1 MLQEPG
7 SEGRGG
13 ARPPGITIDRAT
25 MTYRPTTDVDPEGLE
40 EAAHPDPVTVLVA
53 ERAGPFKIAGFV
65 VLFLLLSLLAFA
77 VFVAIAIGVTILVA
91 LLLPKAG
98 LLNVI
103 APLVGVGVA
112 SLCFGVASRIRKGMF
127 KNRYG
132 LFRRPP
138 RDLSKPR

>member
-1 MLQEPG
+1 MPY
-7 SEGRGG
+7 
-13 ARPPGITIDRAT
+13 RPPTH
-25 MTYRPTTDVDPEGLE
+25 VDPDGLE
-40 EAAHPDPVTVLVA
+40 EATNPDPVPVTD
-53 ERAGPFKIAGFV
+53 RAGPFKIAGFV

-91 LLLPKAG
+91 LLLPTAG

-112 SLCFGVASRIRKGMF
+112 SVCFGAASRIRRGMF

-138 RDLSKPR
+138 RDLGKPPLSR

>member
-1 MLQEPG
+1 M
-7 SEGRGG
+7 R
-13 ARPPGITIDRAT
+13 
-25 MTYRPTTDVDPEGLE
+25 YRPSTHVDPRGLE
-40 EAAHPDPVTVLVA
+40 EAANPDPVPVTGRV
-53 ERAGPFKIAGFV
+53 GPFKIAGFV

-91 LLLPKAG
+91 LLLPRAG

-103 APLVGVGVA
+103 APLVGVSVA
-112 SLCFGVASRIRKGMF
+112 GLCFGAASRVRRGMF

-138 RDLSKPR
+138 RDLGKRPLSR

>member
-1 MLQEPG
+1 MPY
-7 SEGRGG
+7 
-13 ARPPGITIDRAT
+13 RPPTH
-25 MTYRPTTDVDPEGLE
+25 VDPEGLE
-40 EAAHPDPVTVLVA
+40 EAANPDPVTVLVA
-53 ERAGPFKIAGFV
+53 VRAGPFKIAGFV

-91 LLLPKAG
+91 LFLPKAG

-112 SLCFGVASRIRKGMF
+112 SLCFGAASRIRKGMF
-127 KNRYG
+127 KKRYG